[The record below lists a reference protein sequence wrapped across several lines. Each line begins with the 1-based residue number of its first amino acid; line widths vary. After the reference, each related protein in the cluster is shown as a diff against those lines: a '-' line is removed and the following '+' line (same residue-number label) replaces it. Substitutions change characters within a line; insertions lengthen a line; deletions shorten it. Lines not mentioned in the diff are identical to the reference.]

1 MKKLFAITLL
11 AVMLAFVACSTHTHI
26 IGNGAQGTQKV
37 ENRQWYI
44 LFGLVPLNDVQT
56 KEMAAGATDYTIQT
70 QQSALDVIM
79 NIFTMYVTVSSRTVT
94 VTK

>member
-1 MKKLFAITLL
+1 MRKLMAIALMTI
-11 AVMLAFVACSTHTHI
+11 MLAFVACSTHTHI
-26 IGNGAQGTQKV
+26 VGKGAQGSQKV

-44 LFGLVPLNDVQT
+44 LFGLVPLNDVST
-56 KEMAAGATDYTIQT
+56 NEMAAGATDYTIQT
-70 QQSALDVIM
+70 QQCALDVIM